1 MNVSIDSIEKM
12 EIKTDD
18 SSILN
23 VSETKPAAQQSGSNI
38 LAEKTRASTLRQKQA
53 VSK

>member
-18 SSILN
+18 SSKLN
-23 VSETKPAAQQSGSNI
+23 VSETKPATQQSGSSI
-38 LAEKTRASTLRQKQA
+38 LAEKSRANSLRQKQA
-53 VSK
+53 VPK